1 MSLIIDGDNSNFLY
15 LLDMVEE
22 SSQFMKNV
30 CIMDMD
36 FCIYSNILISGIW
49 YKLQRLISL

>member
-30 CIMDMD
+30 CIMD

>member
-30 CIMDMD
+30 CIMDL
-36 FCIYSNILISGIW
+36 CIYSYFNKQ
-49 YKLQRLISL
+49 YMV